1 MGARGGAMEEGR
13 IIPPLERHYG
23 ALGTHLAAQHAAGV
37 TQRTLSFGAIEMV
50 LGRPLPRTARQPR
63 GYRQWWRGYGAGF
76 PHAWYGWQRAG
87 WTVAAVDLAAET
99 VTFTR
104 TGGAV

>member
-1 MGARGGAMEEGR
+1 MDEGR
-13 IIPPLERHYG
+13 IIPPLERRYG
-23 ALGTHLAAQHAAGV
+23 ALGSHLAAQRGLGLAHC
-37 TQRTLSFGAIEMV
+37 TLSFGAIEMV

-63 GYRQWWRGYGAGF
+63 GYCQWWRGYGAGF

>member
-1 MGARGGAMEEGR
+1 MMDDARP
-13 IIPPLERHYG
+13 IPPLERHYG
-23 ALGTHLAAQHAAGV
+23 ALAAYLAAQRGLGLA
-37 TQRTLSFGAIEMV
+37 QCTLSFGALETV
-50 LGRPLPRTARQPR
+50 VGRPLPRTARRPR
-63 GYRQWWRGYGAGF
+63 GYRQWWHGYGAGC

-99 VTFTR
+99 VTFAR